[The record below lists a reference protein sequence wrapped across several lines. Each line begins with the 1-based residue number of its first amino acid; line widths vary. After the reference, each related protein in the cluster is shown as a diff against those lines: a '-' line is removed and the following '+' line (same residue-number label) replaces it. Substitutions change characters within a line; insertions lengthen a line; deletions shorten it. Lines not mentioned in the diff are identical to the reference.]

1 MKPSPLPPRV
11 ILFDWDGTLLN
22 SYASDTRAYLA
33 MFRALE
39 IDWTIREIERHYSP
53 NWYRVYR
60 AARIPRSKWARAD
73 LLWRKAYAAESPALL
88 PGARTALRVLSRKY
102 RLGLV
107 TSGSRDRVRSQIR
120 KFEFTGYFKAC
131 VYSEDAPKK
140 EAAPGTPGTGPRA
153 VEGRTRRMRLR
164 R

>member
-1 MKPSPLPPRV
+1 MARAFSPPRV
-11 ILFDWDGTLLN
+11 VLFDWDGTLLD

-60 AARIPRSKWARAD
+60 AAGIPRARWTAAD
-73 LLWRKAYAAESPALL
+73 RIWRKAYEGESPALL
-88 PGARTALRVLSRKY
+88 PGARSALRVLAGKY

-107 TSGSRDRVRSQIR
+107 TSGSRDRVRKQIR
-120 KFEFTGYFKAC
+120 RFGFVSFFKTC
-131 VYSEDAPKK
+131 VFSED
-140 EAAPGTPGTGPRA
+140 
-153 VEGRTRRMRLR
+153 
-164 R
+164 